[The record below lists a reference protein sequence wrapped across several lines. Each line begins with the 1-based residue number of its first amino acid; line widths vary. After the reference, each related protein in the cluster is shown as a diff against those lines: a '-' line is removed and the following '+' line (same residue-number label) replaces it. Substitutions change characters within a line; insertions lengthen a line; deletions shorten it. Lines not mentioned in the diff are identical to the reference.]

1 MSIEKKDDFKKI
13 ESDVD
18 EVVSPGENQEADMD
32 SGDKNDHKETEEE
45 RRQHLYENYII
56 DDPEDM
62 DEAPDTGDMFD
73 DDELYGDDYYD
84 DMPDNTAHGKKSRH
98 NNHSGIIGTALIM
111 LWILFVTLLGVY
123 IYCFFINKNLF
134 NEDVNGRDN
143 SVLMDIPENSIYSL
157 CTADEIKQL
166 INNYLLA
173 RTKADQSTLQRLVT
187 DPSEFDDMT
196 SIEIAAKYITAYNRT
211 TCYVAAGY
219 TTDSYI
225 IYELSNLTIKDVES
239 SPLDIRSFYVTRL
252 QDGSYRINNSQL
264 SSEEKAYIDSVTA
277 SKDVQDIYRHV
288 KENNDYLL
296 NNDETLKEFES
307 MYTDK
312 L

>member
-239 SPLDIRSFYVTRL
+239 SPLDIRSFYVTRQ

-312 L
+312 P